1 MQIAQVIQSM
11 APTVENLEF
20 LEELAREGGGET
32 ENLPP
37 NVMVKKDF
45 LMFEQKIDGA
55 CGESDD
61 ELSIKDNDKLPDIN
75 SHQNPIKP

>member
-1 MQIAQVIQSM
+1 M

-45 LMFEQKIDGA
+45 LMFE
-55 CGESDD
+55 
-61 ELSIKDNDKLPDIN
+61 
-75 SHQNPIKP
+75 